1 MGDYTLLLIVIRG
14 SGQMF
19 VSDDWPLDFE
29 AMNLLTPEWM
39 GVHIHSGFYKFATEV
54 EAGINDHLDRHPEIL
69 EKLNAGRLK
78 VVVTGH
84 SLGGAAS
91 NLIGAFLESDANYD
105 DLQVSPGD
113 LFVYSFATP
122 RVFTTKDN
130 RSREFEP
137 EFSTAYR
144 CLNLFNIVISQ
155 DPVPNFP
162 KDLYHWGMW
171 YRFGVTLLFESSYFS
186 ISPGD
191 YHRPQN
197 YINVVTNGQSYEQFQ
212 KQWKGIFISN
222 AE

>member
-1 MGDYTLLLIVIRG
+1 MRCLLSPVLSPIRCLTW
-14 SGQMF
+14 SYEK
-19 VSDDWPLDFE
+19 DC
-29 AMNLLTPEWM
+29 LLMT
-39 GVHIHSGFYKFATEV
+39 
-54 EAGINDHLDRHPEIL
+54 
-69 EKLNAGRLK
+69 LK
-78 VVVTGH
+78 VILRQSSPQFYIPNLKAGCCRF
-84 SLGGAAS
+84 SLLCIEKSIKPSQCLCTPDRARA
-91 NLIGAFLESDANYD
+91 D
-105 DLQVSPGD
+105 VS
-113 LFVYSFATP
+113 
-122 RVFTTKDN
+122 RCKDN